1 MWQIISESDKLK
13 NYYTDVSSEYTTQNI
28 DMDPSRTDTNWNI
41 YKVISESTN
50 IQRNE

>member
-13 NYYTDVSSEYTTQNI
+13 NGYSDVSSEYTTQNI
-28 DMDPSRTDTNWNI
+28 DMDASWTDTSWSS
-41 YKVISESTN
+41 YKVISENTN